1 MAGTVLSMA
10 RSIMVG
16 AISKAASAAADE
28 MSLLMGVRKDIWFI
42 KDELET
48 MQAFLEAAEV
58 MKEKDMLL
66 KVWAKQVRDLSYN
79 IEDCLAEFMVHV
91 ASQSKSRK
99 MMKLKD
105 RHRIAIQIRD
115 LKSRVEE
122 VSSRNTRY
130 NLIDKNQVTTT
141 VDERY
146 SCMEDIRN
154 QSGSNID
161 ETELVGFSKPKQE
174 LINLIDVDAIN
185 SPAQVVCVV
194 GMGGLG
200 KTTLTRKVYESMKS
214 FSCCAWIIVSQSF
227 VRMEF
232 LKVMIKE
239 LFGIEALKKQL
250 EGNVGTEV
258 NLATYLREKLLE
270 KRYFVVLDDL
280 WNIDDWNW
288 MKSVIFP
295 SINNKG
301 SRIMVTT
308 RDLALAENCTLGP
321 SSSLIYRHEP
331 LETNDAINLLLRK
344 TRKSEEEMKKDG
356 NMRKIVTK
364 IVKKSGQLPLA
375 ILTIGGMLATRGVD
389 EWESIYNQIPSELE
403 QNRSLEAMRR
413 MVTLSYNH
421 LPSHLKSCF
430 LYLGIF
436 PEDFEIQRRRLV
448 ERWIAEGFV
457 IVRDGLSAE
466 EVGNSY
472 FNDLINRSM
481 IQPSTVNIEG
491 IVKSCRVHDIV
502 RDVMIAISRDENF
515 ACVAGNNL
523 TSVVDKTFRHVAYH
537 GIMRQN
543 IGIDW
548 GHVRSLTV
556 FGERS
561 LGPSP
566 SVCSPDMR
574 MLRALDLENAQ
585 FQVTQKDI
593 SNIGLLRHLKYLN
606 FSDPPG
612 YSSIY
617 KLPRSIGELQG
628 LRTLNIG
635 RSYITELPTE
645 ISKLKSL
652 HSLRC
657 TRKWSYKWFDL
668 DDRKECLVNT
678 LCMPVLFQVT
688 PLVERADVVAELHM
702 AWSSRWSES
711 YGVRVPKGIGKLTE
725 LQILELV
732 DISRTSGKAI
742 NELGE
747 LVQLRKL
754 RVETKG
760 ATKQKCKLLC
770 DAIQKLACLRSLEV
784 VGSLEWLH
792 VVSSP
797 PPLLRSLKLHGCLGE
812 IPDWVGSLMH
822 LVKLHLWRSVIKEE
836 GKIME
841 IIGPLPNLMHLR
853 LGYNSYVGEK
863 LAFKTGA
870 FPKLKKLDIWE
881 LEEVR
886 ELIFEEGTSPQLG
899 KIEIGSC
906 RLESGINSIEH
917 LASLKEIWL
926 KWDST
931 VARLG
936 MLQREVD
943 AHPNHPM
950 LRLQNEQ
957 SHHDLGDAV
966 NGSNIVVHV
975 EEATEGEESSSL
987 HPEHVAAGE
996 TSSSQV
1002 LTVTTRS
1009 DSSQDP
1015 DIREVQG
1022 SALVE
1027 DDFWSC
1033 NSDDDAA

>member
-1 MAGTVLSMA
+1 MA
-10 RSIMVG
+10 G

-42 KDELET
+42 KDELAT
-48 MQAFLEAAEV
+48 MQAFLVAAEA

-66 KVWAKQVRDLSYN
+66 KVWAEQVRDVSYN
-79 IEDCLAEFMVHV
+79 IEDCLGEFMVHV
-91 ASQSKSRK
+91 ASQTLSRK

-130 NLIDKNQVTTT
+130 NLIQKNQITTT
-141 VDERY
+141 IDERD

-154 QSGSNID
+154 QSANNID
-161 ETELVGFSKPKQE
+161 EAELVGFSKPKQE
-174 LINLIDVDAIN
+174 LINLIDIHAIN

-200 KTTLTRKVYESMKS
+200 KTTLTRKVYESMEN
-214 FSCCAWIIVSQSF
+214 FSCCAWITVSQSF
-227 VRMEF
+227 VRMEL
-232 LKVMIKE
+232 LKVMIKDF
-239 LFGIEALKKQL
+239 FGDEALKKQL
-250 EGNVGTEV
+250 EGNVVREED
-258 NLATYLREKLLE
+258 LANYLRKELLE

-288 MKSVIFP
+288 IKNIAFP
-295 SINNKG
+295 SRNHKG
-301 SRIMVTT
+301 SRIIVTT
-308 RDLALAENCTLGP
+308 RDVGLAEKCSLE
-321 SSSLIYRHEP
+321 SSVPLIYHHQP
-331 LETNDAINLLLRK
+331 LETNDAIHLLLRK
-344 TRKSEEEMKKDG
+344 SRRSEEDMKTDVK
-356 NMRKIVTK
+356 MREIVTK
-364 IVKKSGQLPLA
+364 IVKKSGLLPLA
-375 ILTIGGMLATRGVD
+375 ILTIGGMLATREVS
-389 EWESIYNQIPSELE
+389 EWQSIYNQIPIELE
-403 QNRSLEAMRR
+403 SNRSLEAMRR
-413 MVTLSYNH
+413 IVTLSYNH

-430 LYLGIF
+430 LYLSIF
-436 PEDFEIQRRRLV
+436 PEDFDIQRRRLV
-448 ERWIAEGFV
+448 ERWVAEGFV

-481 IQPSTVNIEG
+481 IQPSRVNIEG

-593 SNIGLLRHLKYLN
+593 SNIGILRHLKYLN
-606 FSDPPG
+606 FSDPRG

-617 KLPRSIGELQG
+617 KLPRSIGKLQG
-628 LRTLNIG
+628 LRTLNI
-635 RSYITELPTE
+635 RDSCITELPIE
-645 ISKLKSL
+645 ICKLNSL

-657 TRKWSYKWFDL
+657 TRYSSHDRFDL
-668 DDRKECLVNT
+668 HNPKECL
-678 LCMPVLFQVT
+678 LAISCLPIQFT
-688 PLVERADVVAELHM
+688 PLADPSVRAEVVAEVHM

-711 YGVRVPKGIGKLTE
+711 DGMRLPKGIGKLTE
-725 LQILELV
+725 LQILEVV

-754 RVETKG
+754 RVVTQG

-784 VGSLEWLH
+784 DGSLEWLL

-797 PPLLRSLKLHGCLGE
+797 PPLLRSLKLDGCLGE
-812 IPDWVGSLMH
+812 IPGWVGSLMH
-822 LVKLHLWRSVIKEE
+822 LVKLHLLRSVIKEE

-841 IIGPLPNLMHLR
+841 ILGPLPNLMHLCLVSQSSIR
-853 LGYNSYVGEK
+853 EK
-863 LAFKTGA
+863 LVFKTGA
-870 FPKLKKLDIWE
+870 FRNLKKLHIHDIVQ
-881 LEEVR
+881 VR
-886 ELIFEEGTSPQLG
+886 GLIFEEGTSPQLAMIDIMWCNVG
-899 KIEIGSC
+899 
-906 RLESGINSIEH
+906 SGIIGVNQ
-917 LASLKEIWL
+917 LPNLKEISL
-926 KWDST
+926 GSHGR
-931 VARLG
+931 VAKLAL
-936 MLQREVD
+936 LQSEVE
-943 AHPNHPM
+943 AHPNSPV
-950 LRLQNEQ
+950 LRLSNERN
-957 SHHDLGDAV
+957 HHDLG
-966 NGSNIVVHV
+966 GVVV
-975 EEATEGEESSSL
+975 QVVEATVESTSLQPEPPLAGGSSRS
-987 HPEHVAAGE
+987 HAV
-996 TSSSQV
+996 
-1002 LTVTTRS
+1002 VTPNV
-1009 DSSQDP
+1009 SQD
-1015 DIREVQG
+1015 D
-1022 SALVE
+1022 LLYTYN
-1027 DDFWSC
+1027 SC
-1033 NSDDDAA
+1033 

>member
-10 RSIMVG
+10 RSIMAG

-42 KDELET
+42 KDELAT
-48 MQAFLEAAEV
+48 MQAFLGAAEA

-66 KVWAKQVRDLSYN
+66 KVWAEQVRDVSYN
-79 IEDCLAEFMVHV
+79 IEDCLGEFMVHV
-91 ASQSKSRK
+91 ASQTLSRK
-99 MMKLKD
+99 LMKLKD
-105 RHRIAIQIRD
+105 RHRITIQIRD

-130 NLIDKNQVTTT
+130 NLIQKNQITTT
-141 VDERY
+141 IDERD

-154 QSGSNID
+154 QSANNID
-161 ETELVGFSKPKQE
+161 EAELVGFSKPKQE
-174 LINLIDVDAIN
+174 LINLIDIHAIN

-200 KTTLTRKVYESMKS
+200 KTTLTRKVYESMEN
-214 FSCCAWIIVSQSF
+214 FSYCAWITVSQSF
-227 VRMEF
+227 VRMEL
-232 LKVMIKE
+232 LKVMIKDF
-239 LFGIEALKKQL
+239 FGDEALKKQL
-250 EGNVGTEV
+250 EGNAVREED
-258 NLATYLREKLLE
+258 LANYLRKELLE

-288 MKSVIFP
+288 IKNIAFP
-295 SINNKG
+295 SRNHKG

-308 RDLALAENCTLGP
+308 RDVGLAEKCSLE
-321 SSSLIYRHEP
+321 SSVPLIYHHQP
-331 LETNDAINLLLRK
+331 LETNDAIHLLLRK
-344 TRKSEEEMKKDG
+344 SRRSEEDMKTDVK
-356 NMRKIVTK
+356 MREIVTK
-364 IVKKSGQLPLA
+364 IVKKSGLLPLA
-375 ILTIGGMLATRGVD
+375 ILTIGGMLATREVS
-389 EWESIYNQIPSELE
+389 EWQSIYNQIPIELE
-403 QNRSLEAMRR
+403 SNRSLEAMRR
-413 MVTLSYNH
+413 IVTLSYIH

-430 LYLGIF
+430 LYLSIF
-436 PEDFEIQRRRLV
+436 PEDFDIQRRRLV

-457 IVRDGLSAE
+457 IARDGLSTE

-472 FNDLINRSM
+472 FYDLINRSM
-481 IQPSTVNIEG
+481 IQPSRVNIEG

-515 ACVAGNNL
+515 VCVAGNNL

-574 MLRALDLENAQ
+574 MLRALDLENAK

-593 SNIGLLRHLKYLN
+593 SKIGLFRHLKYLN
-606 FSDPPG
+606 FSTLRG
-612 YSSIY
+612 YSNIY
-617 KLPRSIGELQG
+617 KLPRSIGKLQG
-628 LRTLNIG
+628 LRTLNISG
-635 RSYITELPTE
+635 SYITELPTE

-657 TRKWSYKWFDL
+657 TRKWSYRWFDL

-678 LCMPVLFQVT
+678 LCMPVLFQFT
-688 PLVERADVVAELHM
+688 PLVDPSERDEVVAERHM
-702 AWSSRWSES
+702 AWSSLWSKS

-742 NELGE
+742 KELGE

-754 RVETKG
+754 RVETEG

-770 DAIQKLACLRSLEV
+770 DAIQKLTCLRSLKV
-784 VGSLEWLH
+784 DGSLEWLH

-797 PPLLRSLKLHGCLGE
+797 PPLLRSLKLDGCLGE
-812 IPDWVGSLMH
+812 IPGWVGSLMH
-822 LVKLHLWRSVIKEE
+822 LVKLQLWRSVIKEE
-836 GKIME
+836 GHIME
-841 IIGPLPNLMHLR
+841 IIGPLPNLIELC
-853 LGYNSYVGEK
+853 LGYTSYIGEK
-863 LAFKTGA
+863 LAFKTGV
-870 FPKLKKLDIWE
+870 FPNLKKLDIWNLRQLRKVE
-881 LEEVR
+881 
-886 ELIFEEGTSPQLG
+886 FEEGTAPHL
-899 KIEIGSC
+899 EIIDITLC
-906 RLESGINSIEH
+906 ELRSGTIG
-917 LASLKEIWL
+917 LKYLPSLKEFSL
-926 KWDST
+926 GYNGT

-936 MLQREVD
+936 MLQCEMD
-943 AHPNHPM
+943 AHPNHPI
-950 LRLQNEQ
+950 LRLTMDRNK
-957 SHHDLGDAV
+957 HDLGDR
-966 NGSNIVVHV
+966 
-975 EEATEGEESSSL
+975 
-987 HPEHVAAGE
+987 
-996 TSSSQV
+996 SSQNPEI
-1002 LTVTTRS
+1002 T
-1009 DSSQDP
+1009 
-1015 DIREVQG
+1015 EVQG
-1022 SALVE
+1022 SALME

-1033 NSDDDAA
+1033 NSDDDDA